1 MGKHIKSLI
10 KSNSEISTNYRYSV
24 QCINKVEPYSID
36 TYLISIKED
45 MPVMVDEFHKIALEC
60 GRRLPQI
67 GDVYIHFKGMK
78 IYIVDLAYHTETK
91 EPLVIYKHGDISWA
105 RPLSMFL
112 SKVDKEKYPD
122 VKQYYRLERELPLN
136 VKDTIE
142 FKEIV
147 FDLIYNVDKFGNM
160 SMEDVEDYVL
170 KHYYL

>member
-1 MGKHIKSLI
+1 MRNIMFCG
-10 KSNSEISTNYRYSV
+10 NS
-24 QCINKVEPYSID
+24 KVFDGVLSCMLSI
-36 TYLISIKED
+36 
-45 MPVMVDEFHKIALEC
+45 
-60 GRRLPQI
+60 
-67 GDVYIHFKGMK
+67 FKR
-78 IYIVDLAYHTETK
+78 TETK
-91 EPLVIYKHGDISWA
+91 EPLVIYKHENTSWA

-136 VKDTIE
+136 IKDTIE